1 MSKAQTDIRS
11 TSYDAATA
19 NPYGYQ
25 GTIAEALA
33 QIRAERGPV
42 RLYSA
47 DVVRRGV
54 RAELLRY
61 LGVEL
66 RLIESGPSV
75 EMDENP
81 RYGEPEAQI
90 QARVDGFVDQAFI
103 DHLNNDP
110 RN

>member
-25 GTIAEALA
+25 GTIADALA
-33 QIRAERGPV
+33 HIRVEIRVPV
-42 RLYSA
+42 DYRTR
-47 DVVRRGV
+47 D
-54 RAELLRY
+54 ELLRY
-61 LGVEL
+61 LGVD
-66 RLIESGPSV
+66 RFAESAGPSV

-81 RYGEPEAQI
+81 RYGDDEASI
-90 QARVDGFVDQAFI
+90 QARVDGLVDQAFI
-103 DHLNNDP
+103 DYLNYDP